1 MQRYYFDIREG
12 NDLAVDEEGV
22 ELPDVQAAE
31 AEAARSLADMA
42 KDHVLARTSHTLTI
56 DVRDENGPIART
68 RLAWEL
74 QKH

>member
-1 MQRYYFDIREG
+1 MPRYFFDIREG
-12 NDLAVDEEGV
+12 NYLAVDEEGV
-22 ELPDVQAAE
+22 ELPDAQAAE

-42 KDHVLARTSHTLTI
+42 RDHLLARTSHVLVI
-56 DVRDENGPIART
+56 EVRDDNGPIARA